1 MYKTILVPVDG
12 SRHGDRAVDAAIQ
25 LAVQNDGAILLLH
38 VIRNW
43 SLPREILDMIK
54 AGEVQASRQE
64 IMQQS
69 AEIILEDARTRCANA
84 GVPAVSAE
92 YLTGDPATVIADYAK
107 QKGADLIVIGH
118 SGLEVGAHPE
128 LMGGVARKLV
138 NITPVSCLVVR

>member
-12 SRHGDRAVDAAIQ
+12 SRHGDRAIDVAVD
-25 LAVQNDGAILLLH
+25 LAKQNDGSLLILH

-43 SLPREILDMIK
+43 SLPKEILDMIK

-69 AEIILEDARTRCANA
+69 AEIILEDAKERCAKA
-84 GVPAVSAE
+84 GLPAVSAE
-92 YLTGDPATVIADYAK
+92 YVTGDPASVIVEYAQ
-107 QKGADLIVIGH
+107 QKEADLIVIGH
-118 SGLEVGAHPE
+118 SGLEVGAHPN

>member
-12 SRHGDRAVDAAIQ
+12 SRHGDRAVDAAIE
-25 LAVQNDGAILLLH
+25 LAVQNQGAILLLH

-43 SLPREILDMIK
+43 ALPREILDMIK

-69 AEIILEDARTRCANA
+69 AEIILEDARTRCAKA
-84 GVPAVSAE
+84 GAPAASAE
-92 YLTGDPATVIADYAK
+92 YLIGDPASVIADYAK

-128 LMGGVARKLV
+128 LMGGVVRKLV

>member
-12 SRHGDRAVDAAIQ
+12 SRHGDRAVDSAIE
-25 LAVQNDGAILLLH
+25 LAMQYDGAILLLH

-69 AEIILEDARTRCANA
+69 AEIILEDARSRCAKA

-92 YLTGDPATVIADYAK
+92 YLTGDPATVIVDYAR
-107 QKGADLIVIGH
+107 QKDADLIVIGH